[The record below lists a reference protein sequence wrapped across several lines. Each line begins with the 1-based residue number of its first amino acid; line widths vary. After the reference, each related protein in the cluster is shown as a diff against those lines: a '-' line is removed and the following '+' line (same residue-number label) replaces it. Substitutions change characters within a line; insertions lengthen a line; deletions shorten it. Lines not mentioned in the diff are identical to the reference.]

1 MNKEIF
7 NLISEILLCFI
18 IIIGTIF
25 IFPNFE
31 KNFQKEKQKIE
42 ILNKNLSIK
51 LINNEE
57 KWFPMTDEYAVNNL
71 ISNEIKISNYG
82 KNSSQYSLYL
92 KINKDSSI
100 RDNELKIIFNNKIYN
115 LEELYEYTYLEYN
128 YYNLYNSNIID
139 YELLEYN
146 IYLKDSATM
155 IDNNLLYSF
164 EII

>member
-25 IFPNFE
+25 IFTNFE

-115 LEELYEYTYLEYN
+115 LEELYEYTDLEYN